1 MWKNITSVLER
12 TGEAI
17 TKAVP
22 QGLVDDD
29 EPPLA
34 QRLQQ
39 GWGSVVQSTKHALD
53 ATREA
58 VEKEQS
64 RLFSSPVKRDPRL
77 PLDIDALR
85 DAEVV
90 YITERIITMG
100 AIPPRSRH
108 SMTELRPIASW
119 LQSHTC

>member
-1 MWKNITSVLER
+1 MWKNLTSVLER

-22 QGLVDDD
+22 HGMVDDD

-77 PLDIDALR
+77 PLDIEALR

-90 YITERIITMG
+90 YVTEPVSYTHLTLPTTI
-100 AIPPRSRH
+100 
-108 SMTELRPIASW
+108 LV
-119 LQSHTC
+119 